1 MSNIIDSLFLQV
13 GINAKNFKKNTKE
26 IEDKNE
32 KLTKSFKKQKNVLSD
47 GQKAVT
53 KYVAAFLS
61 FKMIKGAVDDITEL
75 NKQLKYTS
83 LNLGISSQDLKA
95 WQKAHKLTLLVYQV
109 TDRFPKSELYGLTS
123 QLRRAVVSVES
134 CVAEGFCRFHY
145 KDCLNFYYEARGSLG
160 EVESQI
166 LDARDLKFIRDDD
179 FKLIWE
185 QAEKVSVVLG
195 GLIRSPQAL
204 SKR

>member
-1 MSNIIDSLFLQV
+1 
-13 GINAKNFKKNTKE
+13 
-26 IEDKNE
+26 
-32 KLTKSFKKQKNVLSD
+32 
-47 GQKAVT
+47 
-53 KYVAAFLS
+53 
-61 FKMIKGAVDDITEL
+61 MISEFT
-75 NKQLKYTS
+75 
-83 LNLGISSQDLKA
+83 DLKA
-95 WQKAHKLTLLVYQV
+95 WQEAHKLTLLVYQV
-109 TDRFPKSELYGLTS
+109 TDRFPKSELYGLTL
-123 QLRRAVVSVES
+123 QLRRAVISVES

-145 KDCLNFYYEARGSLG
+145 KDRLNFYYEARGSLG

>member
-1 MSNIIDSLFLQV
+1 
-13 GINAKNFKKNTKE
+13 
-26 IEDKNE
+26 
-32 KLTKSFKKQKNVLSD
+32 
-47 GQKAVT
+47 
-53 KYVAAFLS
+53 
-61 FKMIKGAVDDITEL
+61 MISGFT
-75 NKQLKYTS
+75 
-83 LNLGISSQDLKA
+83 DLKA
-95 WQKAHKLTLLVYQV
+95 WQEAHKLTLLVYQV

-145 KDCLNFYYEARGSLG
+145 KDRLNFYSEARGSLG

-166 LDARDLKFIRDDD
+166 IDARDLKFIWDDD

>member
-1 MSNIIDSLFLQV
+1 LVI
-13 GINAKNFKKNTKE
+13 
-26 IEDKNE
+26 
-32 KLTKSFKKQKNVLSD
+32 
-47 GQKAVT
+47 
-53 KYVAAFLS
+53 
-61 FKMIKGAVDDITEL
+61 
-75 NKQLKYTS
+75 
-83 LNLGISSQDLKA
+83 
-95 WQKAHKLTLLVYQV
+95 LLVYQV

-134 CVAEGFCRFHY
+134 CVAEGFCRFYY
-145 KDCLNFYYEARGSLG
+145 KDHLNFYYEARGSLG
-160 EVESQI
+160 EIESQI

-195 GLIRSPQAL
+195 GLIRSTQAL

>member
-1 MSNIIDSLFLQV
+1 
-13 GINAKNFKKNTKE
+13 
-26 IEDKNE
+26 
-32 KLTKSFKKQKNVLSD
+32 
-47 GQKAVT
+47 
-53 KYVAAFLS
+53 
-61 FKMIKGAVDDITEL
+61 MISEFT
-75 NKQLKYTS
+75 
-83 LNLGISSQDLKA
+83 DLRA
-95 WQKAHKLTLLVYQV
+95 WQEAHKLTLLVYRV
-109 TDRFPKSELYGLTS
+109 TDKFPKSELYGLTL

-145 KDCLNFYYEARGSLG
+145 KDRLNFYYEARGSLG

-166 LDARDLKFIRDDD
+166 LDARDLEFIRDDD

>member
-1 MSNIIDSLFLQV
+1 
-13 GINAKNFKKNTKE
+13 
-26 IEDKNE
+26 
-32 KLTKSFKKQKNVLSD
+32 
-47 GQKAVT
+47 
-53 KYVAAFLS
+53 
-61 FKMIKGAVDDITEL
+61 MISEFT
-75 NKQLKYTS
+75 
-83 LNLGISSQDLKA
+83 DLKA
-95 WQKAHKLTLLVYQV
+95 WQEAHKLTLLVYQV
-109 TDRFPKSELYGLTS
+109 TDRFPKSELYGLTL

-145 KDCLNFYYEARGSLG
+145 KDRLNFYYEARGSLG

-166 LDARDLKFIRDDD
+166 LDARDLKFIRDDG

>member
-1 MSNIIDSLFLQV
+1 
-13 GINAKNFKKNTKE
+13 
-26 IEDKNE
+26 
-32 KLTKSFKKQKNVLSD
+32 
-47 GQKAVT
+47 
-53 KYVAAFLS
+53 
-61 FKMIKGAVDDITEL
+61 MISEFT
-75 NKQLKYTS
+75 
-83 LNLGISSQDLKA
+83 DLRA
-95 WQKAHKLTLLVYQV
+95 WQEAHKLTLLVYKV
-109 TDRFPKSELYGLTS
+109 TDKFPKSELYGLTL

-145 KDCLNFYYEARGSLG
+145 KDRLNFYYEARGSLG

-185 QAEKVSVVLG
+185 QTEKVSIVLG
-195 GLIRSPQAL
+195 GLIRRTQAL

>member
-1 MSNIIDSLFLQV
+1 
-13 GINAKNFKKNTKE
+13 
-26 IEDKNE
+26 
-32 KLTKSFKKQKNVLSD
+32 
-47 GQKAVT
+47 
-53 KYVAAFLS
+53 
-61 FKMIKGAVDDITEL
+61 MISEFT
-75 NKQLKYTS
+75 
-83 LNLGISSQDLKA
+83 DLKA
-95 WQKAHKLTLLVYQV
+95 WQEAHKLTLLVYQV

-145 KDCLNFYYEARGSLG
+145 KDRLNFYYEARGSLG

-195 GLIRSPQAL
+195 GLIRSTQTL

>member
-1 MSNIIDSLFLQV
+1 
-13 GINAKNFKKNTKE
+13 
-26 IEDKNE
+26 
-32 KLTKSFKKQKNVLSD
+32 
-47 GQKAVT
+47 
-53 KYVAAFLS
+53 
-61 FKMIKGAVDDITEL
+61 MISEFT
-75 NKQLKYTS
+75 
-83 LNLGISSQDLKA
+83 DLKA
-95 WQKAHKLTLLVYQV
+95 WQEAHKLTLLVYQV

-145 KDCLNFYYEARGSLG
+145 KDRLNFYSEARGSLG

>member
-1 MSNIIDSLFLQV
+1 
-13 GINAKNFKKNTKE
+13 
-26 IEDKNE
+26 
-32 KLTKSFKKQKNVLSD
+32 
-47 GQKAVT
+47 
-53 KYVAAFLS
+53 
-61 FKMIKGAVDDITEL
+61 MISGFT
-75 NKQLKYTS
+75 
-83 LNLGISSQDLKA
+83 DLKA
-95 WQKAHKLTLLVYQV
+95 WQEAHKLTLLVYQV
-109 TDRFPKSELYGLTS
+109 TDRFPKSELYGLTL

-145 KDCLNFYYEARGSLG
+145 KDRLNFYYEARGSLG

-185 QAEKVSVVLG
+185 QTEKVSIVLG
-195 GLIRSPQAL
+195 GLIRSTQAL